1 MINDSI
7 FEYLSIDRRASHWED
22 RLYDLTPVQL
32 LEDNGLKMYF
42 KRGDFFAPLGYGGI
56 NGDKLR
62 VAIWLMTE
70 HLRNGGSPDIIHGTV
85 VGSPQSPM
93 ATAVSRHFGGET
105 ITVLGATKPTTAIK
119 HDMVSMSAWFG
130 SKFDIVGSGYNS
142 TIQPRAKQLIN
153 ESSKKPFYLEYGIT
167 TDHKIETNDALRI
180 CNFHGVGAHQVKNIP
195 KSVSRLVIPAGSCNS
210 CMSVLLGLALY
221 PQEHVKEIH
230 LIGIGPNR
238 IRWMEER
245 LRLIKSVDPV
255 LFRKLDTF
263 DRVYTDSPE
272 LMPGVS
278 EQSGRHTN
286 KLWGKKEKKV
296 EEVEKPSFTVT
307 HYDLHTTN
315 WVRYNDL
322 MPNQFGGVELHPRY
336 EGKVLQYLKEK
347 LPHLISEDSMFWIV
361 GSKPSIEA
369 MKPACPELGEVPE
382 SITMIG

>member
-1 MINDSI
+1 MLNDSI
-7 FEYLSIDRRASHWED
+7 FQNLSLDRSVSRWED
-22 RLYDLTPVQL
+22 KLYEPTPVQL
-32 LEDNGLKMYF
+32 LEDGDLKMHF

-62 VAIWLMTE
+62 VAIWLMME
-70 HLRNGGSPDIIHGTV
+70 HLKNGGSPDIIHGTV

-105 ITVLGATKPTTAIK
+105 ITVLGATKPETAIK
-119 HDMVSMSAWFG
+119 HDMVAMSAWFG

-142 TIQPRAKQLIN
+142 TIQPRAKQLTK

-195 KSVSRLVIPAGSCNS
+195 QNVSRLIIPAGSCNS

-221 PQEHVKEIH
+221 PQEHVKEVH

-263 DRVYTDSPE
+263 DRMYTDSPE
-272 LMPGVS
+272 LMPGA
-278 EQSGRHTN
+278 EEKTRHTN
-286 KLWGKKEKKV
+286 KLWGRKEQV
-296 EEVEKPSFTVT
+296 QEQVEKPSFTVT

-322 MPNQFGGVELHPRY
+322 MPNQFGGVDLHPRY

-347 LPHLISEDSMFWIV
+347 LPHLINEESMFWIV
-361 GSKPSIEA
+361 GSKPTVEA

-382 SITMIG
+382 SIIMID

>member
-1 MINDSI
+1 MNGSI
-7 FEYLSIDRRASHWED
+7 FDFLSIDRRVSRWEEK
-22 RLYDLTPVQL
+22 LYEMTPVQL
-32 LEDNGLKMYF
+32 IEDGDLKMHF

-70 HLRNGGSPDIIHGTV
+70 HLKNGGSPDIIHGTV

-105 ITVLGATKPTTAIK
+105 ITVLGATKPETAIK

-142 TIQPRAKQLIN
+142 TIQPRAKKLVQ

-167 TDHKIETNDALRI
+167 TDHKIETNTAERVRD
-180 CNFHGVGAHQVKNIP
+180 FHTVGAYQVKNIP
-195 KSVSRLVIPAGSCNS
+195 KDVSRLVIPAGSCNS
-210 CMSVLLGLALY
+210 CMSVLLGLALW
-221 PQEHVKEIH
+221 PQEHVKEVH

-238 IRWMEER
+238 IRWIEER
-245 LRLIKSVDPV
+245 LRLIKSTDPA

-263 DRVYTDSPE
+263 DRLYTDSPE
-272 LMPGVS
+272 LMPGA
-278 EQSGRHTN
+278 EEKTRHTN
-286 KLWGKKEKKV
+286 KLWGRKEQIQQ
-296 EEVEKPSFTVT
+296 VEKPSFTVT

-322 MPNQFGGVELHPRY
+322 MPNQFGEVELHPRY

-347 LPHLISEDSMFWIV
+347 LPHLIGEDSLFWIV
-361 GSKPSIEA
+361 GSKPSVEA

-382 SITMIG
+382 SIIMTG